1 MGVFPA
7 GPSSHNGPM
16 SPTLFLMVGLPGAGK
31 TTRARVVA
39 AEQRAVRLTPDEWMI
54 PLFGESDAGGKR
66 DVLEGRL
73 ISLAVDV
80 LGRGVSVIL
89 DFGCWS
95 RAERSALRSVAA
107 RCGAAFR
114 IIYLPID
121 PTNQLD
127 RVAGRWA
134 TTPGQTFPM
143 TPTDLDRWAGMFQ
156 APDER
161 ELAGLEDDPPPAP
174 FGDWV
179 DWARSR
185 WPSLSVDTPA
195 ATAPAPPDRPE
206 EVVRRHLEAFG
217 RGDLDDMLS
226 TLAPDATFRTGSTLV
241 PPNEF
246 AEFLGWAMREL
257 HPAMRIESLLTDA
270 DRVACRFIETID
282 GRDLYRAAFF
292 RVHDGL
298 ITSADVYDRAEDLEV
313 TTEPGG

>member
-1 MGVFPA
+1 
-7 GPSSHNGPM
+7 
-16 SPTLFLMVGLPGAGK
+16 MVGLPGAGK

-80 LGRGVSVIL
+80 LGRGVSVVL

-107 RCGAAFR
+107 RCGATFR
-114 IIYLPID
+114 TIYLPID
-121 PTNQLD
+121 PTTQLD
-127 RVAGRWA
+127 RVAGRWEA
-134 TTPGQTFPM
+134 SAAETFPM
-143 TPTDLDRWAGMFQ
+143 TPTDLDKWAGMFE

-161 ELAGLEDDPPPAP
+161 ELAGLDDDLPPVP
-174 FGDWV
+174 FADWV

-195 ATAPAPPDRPE
+195 ATAPVSPPRPE
-206 EVVRRHLEAFG
+206 EVVRRHLDAFG
-217 RGDLDDMLS
+217 RGDLKDMLC

-241 PPNEF
+241 PPAEF
-246 AEFLGWAMREL
+246 ADFFGWAMREL
-257 HPAMRIESLLTDA
+257 RPTMRIESLLTDA

-282 GRDLYRAAFF
+282 GRDLDRAAFF
-292 RVHDGL
+292 SVRDGL
-298 ITSADVYDRAEDLEV
+298 ITAADVYDRAQDAETV
-313 TTEPGG
+313 TTAPGG